1 MPGRAKPY
9 THRVKILKYVKAG
22 DTWRFANVVERNGRI
37 VRDHVLIMGH
47 DEHHREGSYYLE
59 WYEHGKRYRKA
70 VADFATVAEA
80 ARLKAIEVEALKAGV
95 MSRPTQPATMH
106 ANGVTLAT
114 AVDRYLA
121 MVEAQRSHRT
131 YISYRYTLKKLLV
144 PCYEKNSVDQVARED
159 ILAFM
164 TRCYELGLG
173 HRTVY
178 DKLVVVLQLFKR
190 HGKSGLMASSDW
202 PKYVETI
209 RPIYEPEEIQS
220 MFKHATEEEAIFLK
234 FMLGS
239 GFRDQEAQ
247 HVCWRDL
254 DFRHSQVRVT
264 AKALWDFRPKNWEER
279 VVPLPSALIDQLQR
293 LKEKRNAVPAQ
304 LLFPNKRGNPNSEND
319 TIVKRVAH
327 RAKLNCGQCVTKHGN
342 RCAEGPYCHHFFL
355 HKFRHTFAIEHL
367 RHGVDIRTLQT
378 WMGHRDIKSTMVYLK
393 GVQSKDVLT
402 KVNAGALAAYVAD

>member
-1 MPGRAKPY
+1 MPGKPKLY
-9 THRVKILKYVKAG
+9 AHRVKILKYVKVG
-22 DTWRFANVVERNGRI
+22 DAWRFANVVNRSGRI
-37 VRDHVLIMGH
+37 VRDHVLITGC
-47 DEHHREGSYYLE
+47 DEHHPEGSYYLE
-59 WYEHGKRYRKA
+59 WYEQGKRHRKA

-95 MSRPTQPATMH
+95 MSRPAQPASINP
-106 ANGVTLAT
+106 NGITLAA
-114 AVDRYLA
+114 AVDQYLA
-121 MVEAQRSHRT
+121 MVQAQRSHRT
-131 YISYRYTLKKLLV
+131 YISYRYTLKQLLV
-144 PCYEKNSVDQVARED
+144 PSYEKSSVEQVARED
-159 ILAFM
+159 ILVFM
-164 TRCYELGLG
+164 ARCYQLGLG

-190 HGKSGLMASSDW
+190 RGKSGLIASSDW
-202 PKYVETI
+202 PKYVEKI

-220 MFKHATEEEAIFLK
+220 MFNHAIGDEAIFLK

-254 DFRHSQVRVT
+254 DFRHSNVRVT

-279 VVPLPSALIDQLQR
+279 VVPLPSALIDQLRR
-293 LKEKRNAVPAQ
+293 LKETRNALPAQ
-304 LLFPNKRGNPNSEND
+304 LVFPNKRGNPNSEND
-319 TIVKRVAH
+319 TIVKRVAA

-342 RCAEGPYCHHFFL
+342 KCAEGPYCQHFFL
-355 HKFRHTFAIEHL
+355 HKFRHTFATEHL

-393 GVQSKDVLT
+393 GVQSKDALA
-402 KVNAGALAAYVAD
+402 KVNAGALAGYVA

>member
-1 MPGRAKPY
+1 MPGKPKLY
-9 THRVKILKYVKAG
+9 AHRVKILKYVKVG
-22 DTWRFANVVERNGRI
+22 DAWRFANVVKRSGRT
-37 VRDHVLIMGH
+37 VRDHVLIAGR
-47 DEHHREGSYYLE
+47 DEHHPEGSYYLE
-59 WYEHGKRYRKA
+59 WYEHGKRHRKA

-95 MSRPTQPATMH
+95 MSRPAQPAAINT
-106 ANGVTLAT
+106 NGITLAA
-114 AVDRYLA
+114 AVDQYLA
-121 MVEAQRSHRT
+121 MVQAQRSHRT
-131 YISYRYTLKKLLV
+131 YISYRYTLKELLV
-144 PCYEKNSVDQVARED
+144 PSYEKSSVEQVARED

-164 TRCYELGLG
+164 ARCYQLGLS

-190 HGKSGLMASSDW
+190 RGKSGLIASSDW
-202 PKYVETI
+202 PKYVEKI

-220 MFKHATEEEAIFLK
+220 MFNHAIGDEAIFLK

-239 GFRDQEAQ
+239 GFRDQKAQ

-254 DFRHSQVRVT
+254 DFRNSHVRVT

-279 VVPLPSALIDQLQR
+279 VVPLPSALIDQLRR
-293 LKEKRNAVPAQ
+293 LKETRNALPAQ
-304 LLFPNKRGNPNSEND
+304 LVFPNKRGNPNSEND

-342 RCAEGPYCHHFFL
+342 KCAQGPYCQHFFL
-355 HKFRHTFAIEHL
+355 HKFRHTFATEHL

-378 WMGHRDIKSTMVYLK
+378 WIGHRDIKSTMVYLK
-393 GVQSKDVLT
+393 GVQSKDALA
-402 KVNAGALAAYVAD
+402 KVNAGALAAYVA

>member
-1 MPGRAKPY
+1 MPGKPKLY
-9 THRVKILKYVKAG
+9 AHRVKILKYVKVG
-22 DTWRFANVVERNGRI
+22 DAWRFANVVKRCGRI
-37 VRDHVLIMGH
+37 VRDHVLITGR
-47 DEHHREGSYYLE
+47 DQHHPEGSYYLE
-59 WYEHGKRYRKA
+59 WYEHGKRHRKA

-95 MSRPTQPATMH
+95 MSRPAQPA
-106 ANGVTLAT
+106 AINPNGITLAA
-114 AVDRYLA
+114 AVDQYLA
-121 MVEAQRSHRT
+121 MVQAQRSHRT
-131 YISYRYTLKKLLV
+131 YISYRYTLKQLLV
-144 PCYEKNSVDQVARED
+144 PSYEKSSVEQVARED
-159 ILAFM
+159 ILVFM
-164 TRCYELGLG
+164 ARCYQLGLG

-190 HGKSGLMASSDW
+190 RGKSGLIASSDW
-202 PKYVETI
+202 PKYVEKI

-220 MFKHATEEEAIFLK
+220 MFNHAIGDEAIFLK

-254 DFRHSQVRVT
+254 DFRHSNVRVT

-279 VVPLPSALIDQLQR
+279 VVPLPSALIDQLRR
-293 LKEKRNAVPAQ
+293 LKETRNALTAQ
-304 LLFPNKRGNPNSEND
+304 LVFPNKRGNPNSEND
-319 TIVKRVAH
+319 TIVKRVAA

-342 RCAEGPYCHHFFL
+342 KCAEGPYCQHFFL
-355 HKFRHTFAIEHL
+355 HKFRHTFATEHL

-393 GVQSKDVLT
+393 GVQSKDALA
-402 KVNAGALAAYVAD
+402 KVNAGALAGYVA